1 MGQIFEFENL
11 VNETKKN
18 YFQVFHD
25 SLSTALFKAKLH
37 FILSSKS
44 SILAGLTLNFNLSIV
59 GGHRMHGHLIVIH
72 TSGIVS
78 FNFAWLGWEI

>member
-25 SLSTALFKAKLH
+25 SLSTTLFKAKLH

-59 GGHRMHGHLIVIH
+59 GGHRMHGHLTVIRASV
-72 TSGIVS
+72 TVS
-78 FNFAWLGWEI
+78 FNLAWLGWEI